1 MLHCG
6 SCLTCAACRCWWWV
20 QQQPAGPAP
29 TSHNRNVPAQYCLC
43 AEVVPTGWDKW
54 RSIEV
59 LLKHW
64 GASASDLVAMGD
76 GSNDLGMVTRAGVGV
91 AMGNAVPLVKA
102 AASLVVA
109 DNDSDGVA
117 EAIERLL
124 L

>member
-1 MLHCG
+1 ML
-6 SCLTCAACRCWWWV
+6 L
-20 QQQPAGPAP
+20 Q
-29 TSHNRNVPAQYCLC
+29 
-43 AEVVPTGWDKW
+43 
-54 RSIEV
+54 
-59 LLKHW
+59 HW
-64 GASASDLVAMGD
+64 GASASDLVAIGD

>member
-1 MLHCG
+1 M
-6 SCLTCAACRCWWWV
+6 
-20 QQQPAGPAP
+20 
-29 TSHNRNVPAQYCLC
+29 
-43 AEVVPTGWDKW
+43 PTGWDKW

-64 GASASDLVAMGD
+64 GASASDLVAIGD

-91 AMGNAVPLVKA
+91 AMGNAVPSVKA

-109 DNDSDGVA
+109 DNDSGGVA